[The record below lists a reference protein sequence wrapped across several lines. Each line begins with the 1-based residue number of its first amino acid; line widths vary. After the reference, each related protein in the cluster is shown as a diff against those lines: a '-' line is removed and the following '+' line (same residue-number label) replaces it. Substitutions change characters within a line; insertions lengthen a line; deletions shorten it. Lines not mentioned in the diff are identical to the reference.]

1 MFKKILIAAGTAL
14 SVAAAALTFQSP
26 ANALDLKIGI
36 HAGNGFHGAK
46 HKGFGHHG
54 VVKHKKRHFI
64 GERGFHKPGHNYKR
78 DVLTNGEIRYSLRN
92 KGLYNIR
99 FIDRQHSVVKVI
111 ADNRKGYVGKYKV
124 NARNGQII
132 DGHVLR
138 YHNAHRTPRGYS
150 GKVGF
155 FVN

>member
-14 SVAAAALTFQSP
+14 SVVVAALTFQSP

-46 HKGFGHHG
+46 HKGFGHQG
-54 VVKHKKRHFI
+54 VVKHEKRYFT
-64 GERGFHKPGHNYKR
+64 GKSGFHKPAHRYKR
-78 DVLTNGEIRYSLRN
+78 DVLTNREIRYFLRN

-99 FIDRQHSVVKVI
+99 FIDRQHGVAKVI

-124 NARNGQII
+124 NARNGRII

-138 YHNAHRTPRGYS
+138 YHNTHRAHRGYS